1 VIVGDFRVLRPRTVE
16 EAVRI
21 LAEHGPNAMAVAG
34 GTDVI
39 PNLQMRLFE
48 PRVLVDLKPLRSLSG
63 ISFSERDGLRIGALT
78 TLTNLLGERVIREK
92 FPVLAQAAGT
102 IAGPLQR
109 NMGTIGGNLCLE
121 TRCRWYNQSHFWRQA
136 VGGCLKKDGPICHVA
151 PGGKFCWAVWS
162 GDSAPA
168 LLTVDAEVEI
178 AGAGGTRRIQLRDFY
193 KNDGMDR
200 IALRHGEIVAAVHVP
215 ARMAGFR
222 GAYHKLRVRDSID
235 YPLAGVAVSMDVDS
249 SGVCRDARV
258 ALTAVNPAPV
268 LLPKIAELFVGRKW
282 SAELADEAARVAI
295 RTGKPL
301 TTSASTPVY
310 RREMVKLFTRRALE
324 ETWRA
329 QNGSSQAIETR
340 KQMPKFDSRE
350 SRKRDETGSRGS

>member
-1 VIVGDFRVLRPRTVE
+1 MIVSEFRLARPRTVD

-21 LAEHGPNAMAVAG
+21 LGEHGPDAMPIAG

-39 PNLQMRLFE
+39 PNLQMRLFA
-48 PRVLVDLKPLRSLSG
+48 PRVVVDLKPLRTLSG
-63 ISFSERDGLRIGALT
+63 VSFSERDGLRIGALT
-78 TLTNLLGERVIREK
+78 TLTNLLAAPVVREQ
-92 FPVLAQAAGT
+92 FSALAHAVST

-109 NMGTIGGNLCLE
+109 NMGTVGGNLCLE

-136 VGGCLKKDGPICHVA
+136 LGGCLKKDGPICHVA

-168 LLTVDAEVEI
+168 LLTLEAEVEI
-178 AGAGGTRRIQLRDFY
+178 AGIDGARRMPLRDFY

-200 IALRHGEIVAAVHVP
+200 MALGRGEIVTAIHVP
-215 ARMAGFR
+215 ARMAGLR

-235 YPLAGVAVSMDVDS
+235 YPLAGVAVAMKIDGG
-249 SGVCRDARV
+249 GVCRDARI

-268 LLPKIAELFVGRKW
+268 LLLPVAELLVGKKW
-282 SAELADEAARVAI
+282 SEDLAMEVARVAI

-324 ETWRA
+324 ETWCA
-329 QNGSSQAIETR
+329 R
-340 KQMPKFDSRE
+340 KN
-350 SRKRDETGSRGS
+350 